1 MEIMIVLLLL
11 SMVIMAFI
19 GLWRLLALAGRAMS
33 HSGLRRSISC
43 MAAGLLI
50 VGPVAVFFGGD
61 LVDWHPH
68 KIVGVILA
76 TLCIAGIVWLFD
88 EIRDIRAEQKLASVN
103 PFMAWNIRA
112 EQKLAS
118 INPFRAASPSPQQ
131 EPKNETSAEANELL
145 IRRRQSAIFF
155 AGIAGSVMQAQ
166 LGTAQRLSTKPI
178 SGLGL
183 AEPIAAFGC
192 GLVTKALQLRGIEF
206 SERSLGSDGP
216 LLVLI
221 QFVQTW
227 LPEYSED
234 YTELARF
241 VARAGSEEKYEKYLK
256 CGQAA
261 FLRFDAAHSEGL
273 PERSD
278 ERLTQ
283 DTDDLARALGIA

>member
-1 MEIMIVLLLL
+1 
-11 SMVIMAFI
+11 
-19 GLWRLLALAGRAMS
+19 MS
-33 HSGLRRSISC
+33 RSRLRRSISC
-43 MAAGLLI
+43 IAAGLLI

-68 KIVGVILA
+68 KIVVVILA
-76 TLCIAGIVWLFD
+76 TVCITGIVWLFD

-103 PFMAWNIRA
+103 PF
-112 EQKLAS
+112 S
-118 INPFRAASPSPQQ
+118 SPFPQQ

-178 SGLGL
+178 GGLGL

-192 GLVTKALQLRGIEF
+192 GLVTKALQLQGIEF

-221 QFVQTW
+221 QFVQNW
-227 LPEYSED
+227 MPDYSGD

-261 FLRFDAAHSEGL
+261 FLRFDAAHSEGV

-283 DTDDLARALGIA
+283 DTDDLARVLGIA

>member
-1 MEIMIVLLLL
+1 
-11 SMVIMAFI
+11 
-19 GLWRLLALAGRAMS
+19 
-33 HSGLRRSISC
+33 

-61 LVDWHPH
+61 LVDWHPQ
-68 KIVGVILA
+68 KIVVVILA

-88 EIRDIRAEQKLASVN
+88 EIRDIRAEQKLATVN
-103 PFMAWNIRA
+103 SFM
-112 EQKLAS
+112 
-118 INPFRAASPSPQQ
+118 AASPSPQQ

-145 IRRRQSAIFF
+145 IRRRQSAMAF

-178 SGLGL
+178 GGLGL

-192 GLVTKALQLRGIEF
+192 GLVTKALQLQGIEF

-221 QFVQTW
+221 QFVQNW
-227 LPEYSED
+227 MPEYSED

-241 VARAGSEEKYEKYLK
+241 VARAGAEEKYEKYLK

-261 FLRFDAAHSEGL
+261 FLRFDAMHGE
-273 PERSD
+273 ERRD
-278 ERLTQ
+278 EHLTQ

>member
-1 MEIMIVLLLL
+1 
-11 SMVIMAFI
+11 
-19 GLWRLLALAGRAMS
+19 
-33 HSGLRRSISC
+33 
-43 MAAGLLI
+43 
-50 VGPVAVFFGGD
+50 VFFGGD

-68 KIVGVILA
+68 KIVVVILA
-76 TLCIAGIVWLFD
+76 TVCITGIVWLFD

-103 PFMAWNIRA
+103 PFR
-112 EQKLAS
+112 
-118 INPFRAASPSPQQ
+118 ASPSPQQ

-178 SGLGL
+178 GGLGL

-192 GLVTKALQLRGIEF
+192 GLVTKALQ
-206 SERSLGSDGP
+206 
-216 LLVLI
+216 
-221 QFVQTW
+221 
-227 LPEYSED
+227 
-234 YTELARF
+234 LARF

-283 DTDDLARALGIA
+283 DTDDLARVLGIAWSRRSGELLNQPMTGEHRVDRPAENGSARRIFRWTTHMWQHCTTA

>member
-1 MEIMIVLLLL
+1 MFALIATALLLIATVL
-11 SMVIMAFI
+11 VVLV
-19 GLWRLLALAGRAMS
+19 GLWRLLASAGRAMS

-50 VGPVAVFFGGD
+50 VGPVAVFFGGA

-68 KIVGVILA
+68 KIVVVILA

-103 PFMAWNIRA
+103 PFMA
-112 EQKLAS
+112 
-118 INPFRAASPSPQQ
+118 ASPSPQQ

-145 IRRRQSAIFF
+145 IELLIRRRQSAAFF
-155 AGIAGSVMQAQ
+155 ASIAGSVMQAQ

-192 GLVTKALQLRGIEF
+192 GLVTKALQLQGIEF

-216 LLVLI
+216 LLVLTS
-221 QFVQTW
+221 FVQNW

-241 VARAGSEEKYEKYLK
+241 VARAGAEEKYEK
-256 CGQAA
+256 
-261 FLRFDAAHSEGL
+261 
-273 PERSD
+273 
-278 ERLTQ
+278 
-283 DTDDLARALGIA
+283 